1 MNRVVL
7 IVIPVLV
14 FLGLIVLAS
23 ALYTV
28 DQTKQAVITQFG
40 RPIGIVKEAG
50 LHIKKPFMQQV
61 TYFEKRVM
69 EWDGHPTQIP
79 TRDKKYI
86 WVDTYARWRITDP
99 LKFLVSVRDESGAQA
114 RLDDMVDAT
123 VRDLVTSHILL
134 EVVRNSNRPMVRTEG
149 EEGEGGGP
157 EEIVEIELGRKEIAS
172 KILQSAAQM
181 TSEYGI
187 ELLDVRIKRINYVE
201 SVRQR
206 VYARMIS
213 ERERIAERYRSEGR
227 GEQSKILGDMEKELK
242 RISSQAYK
250 AAQEIKGKADAKATR
265 VYASAYQKDPEFYS
279 FVKAL
284 ETYKVTLDK
293 ESWLILSTNSDY
305 FKYLKRASG
314 R

>member
-1 MNRVVL
+1 MSKTVL
-7 IVIPVLV
+7 IIIAAAV
-14 FLGLIVLAS
+14 FLSLIVLGS

-40 RPIGIVKEAG
+40 RPIGVVKEAG
-50 LHIKKPFMQQV
+50 LHIKKPFIQQV
-61 TYFEKRVM
+61 TSFEKRVM
-69 EWDGHPTQIP
+69 EWDGRPTQIP

-99 LKFLVSVRDESGAQA
+99 LRFLVSVRDEMGAQA
-114 RLDDMVDAT
+114 RLDDLVDAT

-134 EVVRNSNRPMVRTEG
+134 EVVRNSNRPLVQTEG
-149 EEGEGGGP
+149 EEGGGT
-157 EEIVEIELGRKEIAS
+157 EQIADIELGREEIA
-172 KILQSAAQM
+172 KRILQSARQM
-181 TSEYGI
+181 TPEYGI
-187 ELLDVRIKRINYVE
+187 ELLDVRIKRINYVQ

-250 AAQEIKGKADAKATR
+250 RAQEIKGEADAKATKI
-265 VYASAYQKDPEFYS
+265 YARAYQNDPEFYS

-284 ETYKVTLDK
+284 DTYKKTFDK
-293 ESWLILSTNSDY
+293 ESWLILTTNSDY
-305 FKYLKRASG
+305 FRYLKSFWG
-314 R
+314 K